1 MVGVMIGAVVLL
13 ADAVFLYCCLRIGSE
28 ADRRMR
34 EELEKNE
41 TGLGKRSWQSVI
53 KLNNQLSSCPA
64 LGREH
69 ELKLMKRKRL

>member
-1 MVGVMIGAVVLL
+1 MDALFCFMEVIQMIGVIIGAVVLL

-41 TGLGKRSWQSVI
+41 
-53 KLNNQLSSCPA
+53 N
-64 LGREH
+64 E
-69 ELKLMKRKRL
+69 